1 MGLSRRE
8 SRQMVNDLLQNLR
21 ILNQDGI
28 DLYYDHFSNDTD
40 WTKDREGYEEM
51 FEERLRETDEI
62 RSLNC

>member
-1 MGLSRRE
+1 MIPVGLQRR
-8 SRQMVNDLLQNLR
+8 MVVLQNLR

-40 WTKDREGYEEM
+40 WTNNRAGNEEM

-62 RSLNC
+62 RALNC

>member
-1 MGLSRRE
+1 MIPVGLQRR
-8 SRQMVNDLLQNLR
+8 MVVLQNLR

-40 WTKDREGYEEM
+40 WTNNRAGNEEM

-62 RSLNC
+62 RILNC